1 MWKTRLFAATILA
14 GCMASSHAFAD
25 EPRMVRMS
33 QVGFETQGPKTAS
46 VPDPSRR
53 PLPWR
58 VVDSSGH
65 TVGAGETTVFGDDAA
80 SGEHLHTATFSQVE
94 RIGAAYRLIVGNHE
108 SRPFRI
114 ADHPHDRL
122 KYDAL
127 AYFYQ
132 NRAGGPIT
140 ADHVS
145 RPELARPAG
154 HVQEVA
160 TCFSG
165 QDLGGV
171 NWPGCDYS
179 LDVTGGWYD
188 AGDHGKYVVN
198 GGIAVWMLLN
208 AYERAQA
215 KDGAEP
221 FADGEVD
228 IPEAG
233 NGVNDLLDEARYEI
247 EFLLRMQIPD
257 GKTAVVPAD
266 RPVDGQP
273 TALVE
278 IDAGGMVHHKVHDVR
293 WTPIPTA
300 PAEDHETRFL
310 YPPSTG
316 ATLNLAAVGAQCARI
331 WKSIDVEFAR
341 RCANASQ
348 RAFRAAIRNK
358 TVFAS
363 ETFDGGGPYGD
374 DDFADEF
381 YWATAEHYIS
391 TGSDA
396 YLSALK
402 TSPYY
407 LGGPRSGATA
417 TGDPGFSVSISH
429 EVPCKNGSTCND
441 LVNSYSCTC
450 PSGFSDYNCTTNDDE
465 CILGCE
471 AGAGAAGTPVWSS
484 CCLADQED
492 SFVAERS
499 GCDVGSCQESVCQ
512 VDPGCCGELGGH
524 WSDDCVAL
532 AETPDVIFTT
542 FGDAMRVPG
551 SKKSLLQARA
561 EGCDVRMVY
570 SPLDSLELAKQNP
583 DKQVVFF
590 ALGFETTMPSTALTI
605 LLAERDGVEN
615 FTVFCNH
622 ITIISTI
629 KAIQDSPELS
639 LDGFLG
645 PGHVSRV
652 IGDSSY
658 DFIASHYNRPLVIT
672 GFEPLD
678 VLHGIWMVLKQIG
691 KAGPKSR
698 INTTVSFP
706 PEETPPPWKRLA
718 RCTKS
723 ESSLSGAGWVPSTTP
738 GFEFVS
744 PMQSS
749 MPNIGFLYQH

>member
-381 YWATAEHYIS
+381 YWATAELYIS

-417 TGDPGFSVSISH
+417 TGDPGFSSTASL
-429 EVPCKNGSTCND
+429 GSMSLAVAPSTLPEAD
-441 LVNSYSCTC
+441 RTLVRANLAASAKDYMNEGYSTGYGL
-450 PSGFSDYNCTTNDDE
+450 PF
-465 CILGCE
+465 
-471 AGAGAAGTPVWSS
+471 AG
-484 CCLADQED
+484 D
-492 SFVAERS
+492 
-499 GCDVGSCQESVCQ
+499 
-512 VDPGCCGELGGH
+512 
-524 WSDDCVAL
+524 
-532 AETPDVIFTT
+532 
-542 FGDAMRVPG
+542 
-551 SKKSLLQARA
+551 
-561 EGCDVRMVY
+561 VY
-570 SPLDSLELAKQNP
+570 SWGSNGALLSRAVVLGLAFDFTGDWTYRNGVIQALDYVLGRNPLDQSYISGYGARPMQNP
-583 DKQVVFF
+583 HHRFWAKSADPAFPAPPPGALSGGPNNQVMIDDV
-590 ALGFETTMPSTALTI
+590 AKTMVGTCRAQTCWADDIRAYTLN
-605 LLAERDGVEN
+605 EV
-615 FTVFCNH
+615 
-622 ITIISTI
+622 
-629 KAIQDSPELS
+629 AINWN
-639 LDGFLG
+639 
-645 PGHVSRV
+645 
-652 IGDSSY
+652 
-658 DFIASHYNRPLVIT
+658 APLVWTAAFI
-672 GFEPLD
+672 D
-678 VLHGIWMVLKQIG
+678 DH
-691 KAGPKSR
+691 
-698 INTTVSFP
+698 
-706 PEETPPPWKRLA
+706 
-718 RCTKS
+718 
-723 ESSLSGAGWVPSTTP
+723 
-738 GFEFVS
+738 
-744 PMQSS
+744 
-749 MPNIGFLYQH
+749 